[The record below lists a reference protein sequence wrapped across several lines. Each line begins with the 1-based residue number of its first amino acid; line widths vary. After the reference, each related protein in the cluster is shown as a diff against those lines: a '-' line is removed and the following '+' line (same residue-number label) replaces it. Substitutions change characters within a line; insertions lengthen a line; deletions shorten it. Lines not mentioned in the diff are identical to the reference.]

1 MGLPLIPGYGRST
14 ISEVLPSVAGA
25 MGASG
30 DWQNLLELPQ
40 ASRYVVFLVDG
51 LGVHQVSE
59 SREVA
64 PRLAE
69 LIASAPSITSGAP
82 STTATSITSLGTGLT
97 PGEHG
102 IAGYAF
108 RNPFDNTFLNA
119 LLWADGLSALDVQP
133 RLTMFERLAR
143 AGVTTSIVV
152 PQRFQGTGLTE
163 SALRGARFLGV
174 PVEDDLDLRVKLTL
188 EASMSQDRSLV
199 YVYERELDHTGH
211 GLGWRS
217 LEWQDQLTRI
227 QGIVELL
234 REALPEDV
242 RLLVTGD
249 HGMIDV
255 PDTRR
260 LVIEEEQ
267 ELSAELTLVAGEGRF
282 RQVYTPHPEAVAA
295 RWRDRLGE
303 CAWVRMRSE
312 AIDEGWFGPTG
323 KNNADRF
330 GDVVAA
336 MRSDVALMTSTQPR
350 EFSLVGMHGS
360 LTPEEMTVPLLVL

>member
-1 MGLPLIPGYGRST
+1 MELPHIPDYGSST
-14 ISEVLPSVAGA
+14 LAEVLPSVAGA
-25 MGASG
+25 MGVAG
-30 DWQNLLELPQ
+30 DWENPLQLPE

-51 LGVHQVSE
+51 LGTHQVYE
-59 SREVA
+59 SRDVA

-69 LIASAPSITSGAP
+69 MISSAPTITSGAP

-108 RNPFDNTFLNA
+108 RNPFDGTFLNA

-133 RLTMFERLAR
+133 RLTMFERLTK
-143 AGVTTSIVV
+143 AGIASSIVV

-174 PVEDDLDLRVKLTL
+174 PVEDDIDLRMELTV
-188 EASMSQDRSLV
+188 EASTSQERSLV

-211 GLGWRS
+211 GLGWKS
-217 LEWQDQLTRI
+217 LQWQEQLARI
-227 QGIVELL
+227 EGIVEKL
-234 REALPEDV
+234 RETLPEDV

-260 LVIEEEQ
+260 LIIEEEQ
-267 ELSAELTLVAGEGRF
+267 DLSAELTLVAGEGRF
-282 RQVYTPHPEAVAA
+282 RQVYTDHPEAVAA
-295 RWRDRLGE
+295 RWRDRLGDS
-303 CAWVRMRSE
+303 AWVRTRSE

-323 KNNADRF
+323 MGNAKRF

-350 EFSLVGMHGS
+350 EFGLVGMHGS
-360 LTPEEMTVPLLVL
+360 LTREEMTVPLLVL